1 MSKERLINSLNE
13 SEPVKESEKNFD
25 DAGIKKIK
33 KGLNE
38 LRDTLSKRKIKKT
51 RKVLY
56 RIENK
61 KIKEIEKNLL
71 KLEKRLSKLKKYYD
85 YDDVEY
91 KGRDVK
97 NLFNLSIN
105 EDYYEPIK
113 INDAF
118 NRNYIEYE
126 SKGDKNKTLSIKE
139 YLNMIRPYLRD
150 IINDHNTQGEWK
162 VHSGNEVINYKT
174 QGEWK
179 IQLTMIINFTSSTD
193 SDEIRTMHNNV
204 IM

>member
-162 VHSGNEVINYKT
+162 VHSGNEVINYET